1 MRKHARRR
9 EKTIHQKI
17 RMAIKIIT
25 KRPSRKTIILVSR
38 YLTRLV
44 NSWIPLCGWVSLMN
58 PQKCPRQGI
67 TEINFETIGLRHT
80 SQLKSKTKYLKII
93 TKAICMI
100 ICAVNCCLKLY
111 TIHAASL
118 SSIVKKQRG

>member
-1 MRKHARRR
+1 MRKHARIR

-17 RMAIKIIT
+17 RMAVKIIT
-25 KRPSRKTIILVSR
+25 KRPSPKTIILVSR

-67 TEINFETIGLRHT
+67 TEINYEAIGLRHT
-80 SQLKSKTKYLKII
+80 SQLKSKIKYLKII

-100 ICAVNCCLKLY
+100 ICAVNCYLKLY
-111 TIHAASL
+111 AIHVASL
-118 SSIVKKQRG
+118 SSIV